1 MKLGF
6 QSLDFNTLRL
16 QLCRSEPEGK
26 PAWQRRR
33 GNRGEAGWFGPRA
46 RVWL

>member
-26 PAWQRRR
+26 PA
-33 GNRGEAGWFGPRA
+33 
-46 RVWL
+46 